1 MGFDTAG
8 AVSPRK
14 LHREIR
20 AVSSAITMDCLPEF
34 GDESPHLDCF
44 DSLSFSIP
52 GRNLA
57 LHVHRTTLEGV
68 SKRVFTHV
76 KVTPINK

>member
-1 MGFDTAG
+1 MDAELELGD
-8 AVSPRK
+8 PRGVPRGPADGTPWVRTTQD
-14 LHREIR
+14 L
-20 AVSSAITMDCLPEF
+20 VMNLTDM
-34 GDESPHLDCF
+34 DCF